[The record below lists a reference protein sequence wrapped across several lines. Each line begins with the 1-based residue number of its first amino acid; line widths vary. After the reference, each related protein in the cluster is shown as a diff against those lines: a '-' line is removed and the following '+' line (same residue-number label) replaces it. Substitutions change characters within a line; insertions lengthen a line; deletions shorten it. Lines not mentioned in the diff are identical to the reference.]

1 MTMIVRDTICMQHAI
16 VCHMMCI
23 TSEINNNAHSP
34 RTCWRPR
41 CLARGLCHMNTTCL
55 PVKSTRQHVRS
66 THPVRQPLERRH
78 RSPCTL
84 QHDPR
89 VVGLC
94 RAWRAA
100 ACRHDG
106 PQSRGQQQAY
116 CKDIMAYNGILTRR
130 RHTVSGVGAHS
141 PRGDSFPCG
150 RPFGPRWSR
159 PGVLSSRWV

>member
-1 MTMIVRDTICMQHAI
+1 MHAI
-16 VCHMMCI
+16 VYHMMCI
-23 TSEINNNAHSP
+23 ASEINNNAHSL
-34 RTCWRPR
+34 RTCWCPR

-106 PQSRGQQQAY
+106 PQSRGQQQAH
-116 CKDIMAYNGILTRR
+116 CRDIMAYKRHPPRR
-130 RHTVSGVGAHS
+130 RHTGQRRRRLTLA
-141 PRGDSFPCG
+141 
-150 RPFGPRWSR
+150 RWTSVHLLR
-159 PGVLSSRWV
+159 VWCVLSFKRKNGKKGKKASRNSQN